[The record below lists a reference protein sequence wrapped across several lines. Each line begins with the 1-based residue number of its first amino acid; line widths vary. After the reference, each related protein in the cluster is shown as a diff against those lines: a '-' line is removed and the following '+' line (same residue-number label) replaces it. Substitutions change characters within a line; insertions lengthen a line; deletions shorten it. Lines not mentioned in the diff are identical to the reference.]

1 MRTERDGN
9 KSSRF
14 PFLWTNGSHGW
25 DCHHRI
31 KAGPHLFVTFPGPFF
46 GRVFRSFRFF
56 LWFAIPQLDWWNEE
70 MNEPPRFIPSCENHR
85 RFCLLEMFTA
95 LVTSVSLRLL
105 PSQSKWAQ
113 HCLKLNHLLVRRK
126 ESITYCEGKFLS
138 YLIFTFGRGAL

>member
-25 DCHHRI
+25 DCHYRI
-31 KAGPHLFVTFPGPFF
+31 KAGPHLLVTFPGPFL

-56 LWFAIPQLDWWNEE
+56 CDSQSPNWIGGMKKWTK
-70 MNEPPRFIPSCENHR
+70 PPRFVPSCENHR